1 MNRFLLATALVLLA
15 CGTVLSTGAFPADG
29 ERDEL
34 DPDNETGLYLI
45 PADTP
50 NGDRY
55 AEIGDEGKL
64 NVTID
69 VIAGTR
75 TIIDDVFVVAF
86 GGVEGTNE
94 SAELWIE
101 HDSDVLTFRR
111 MDTGQPVE
119 SPVNSIELAPNESVM
134 LGLTAETPA
143 DESGTIVEQVT
154 YRALVPDRPVGSEP
168 TPTPTPPEPTPTPD
182 DPTPTP
188 DEPTPTPD
196 DPTPTPDEPTPT
208 PDDPTPTPG
217 EPTPTPTPTPGEPAP
232 TPTPTPAGTT
242 PGGPTPTPDP
252 SPALTPAQGENPTV
266 IPGLGAL
273 PFAFGTALLPWYV
286 WLLLSGTLM
295 VVVDYLT
302 QTRVRGV
309 VPLLETP
316 RQTKLPRMR
325 YVLLRLGLLWV
336 TVLVVALVATTLLWG
351 VGIQGLVAFLTV
363 LVGSILL
370 GAGLGYF
377 LLPDIEGDYL
387 PVSMRQRQP

>member
-143 DESGTIVEQVT
+143 DESGTIVEHVT

-168 TPTPTPPEPTPTPD
+168 TPTPTPPE
-182 DPTPTP
+182 
-188 DEPTPTPD
+188 
-196 DPTPTPDEPTPT
+196 
-208 PDDPTPTPG
+208 
-217 EPTPTPTPTPGEPAP
+217 P

-316 RQTKLPRMR
+316 RQTRLPRMR